1 MKYAELTYKKIFIFW
16 IPLAATWLM
25 MATEGPFL
33 AAVIARLAEPKYN
46 LAAYGV
52 AFAFAVLIEAPII
65 MIMSASTALVKDK
78 DSYKKLRNFTYTL
91 NAIITFTM
99 VIFLI
104 PPIFFFIAQNLIGLP
119 SNVAKIAHH
128 ASIIMLPWPSAIG
141 FRRFFQGILIRS
153 DLTRR
158 VAYGT
163 MVRLLTMAAVSLFL
177 YWVFKGDGALVGAIA
192 LSAAVTM
199 ESIATRLMAQ
209 KAVKDLLQTHN
220 PSSEEIPL
228 SYQYITKFY
237 YPLALTSVLAL
248 GVLPMVTFFL
258 GHSRMSLESL
268 AVFPV
273 ISSLVFIF
281 RSFGLSYQEVG
292 IALLGEHNEGFA
304 RLRNFA
310 IMLGIIATLALI
322 LIAFTPLS
330 GIWFQKVSGLSS
342 DLSQFAVTPTRIL
355 ALIPALTVFIAFGR
369 AIMVAHKKTTP
380 VTIATAVE
388 VTVIF
393 SVLFFTIHVLDLIG
407 AVGAAIGILT
417 GRFLA
422 DVYLF
427 FPCYQAIKFGR
438 HPT

>member
-1 MKYAELTYKKIFIFW
+1 
-16 IPLAATWLM
+16 
-25 MATEGPFL
+25 
-33 AAVIARLAEPKYN
+33 
-46 LAAYGV
+46 
-52 AFAFAVLIEAPII
+52 
-65 MIMSASTALVKDK
+65 
-78 DSYKKLRNFTYTL
+78 
-91 NAIITFTM
+91 
-99 VIFLI
+99 
-104 PPIFFFIAQNLIGLP
+104 
-119 SNVAKIAHH
+119 
-128 ASIIMLPWPSAIG
+128 MLPWPSAIG

-292 IALLGEHNEGFA
+292 IALMGEHNEGFA

-310 IMLGIIATLALI
+310 IMLGIIVTLALI
-322 LIAFTPLS
+322 LIAFTPLT
-330 GIWFQKVSGLSS
+330 GIWFQKVSGLSVE
-342 DLSQFAVTPTRIL
+342 LSQFAVTPTRIL

-380 VTIATAVE
+380 ITIATAVE

-393 SVLFFTIHVLDLIG
+393 SVLFFTIHGLDLIG

-427 FPCYQAIKFGR
+427 FPCYQAIKGKKLQ
-438 HPT
+438 